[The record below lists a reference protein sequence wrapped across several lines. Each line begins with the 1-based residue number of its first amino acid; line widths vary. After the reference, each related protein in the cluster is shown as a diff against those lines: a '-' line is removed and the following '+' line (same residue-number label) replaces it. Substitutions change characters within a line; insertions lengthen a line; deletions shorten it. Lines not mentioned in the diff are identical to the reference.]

1 MRWTSVSFLTAALA
15 MLTLSGFVVAGEK
28 ECSKGKAVAAQK
40 NIDGLLTKWEA
51 ANENLAKACPDATAK
66 AAAKVAKT
74 AESCPIGSRMGET
87 LGFVQEALASA
98 VAADKACAESCGAKK
113 EKAGCEKLAS
123 MAKARSKLL
132 CSLSKLTGRTT
143 VAMSGGCSAKKSD
156 CDAKAAVAKGDFCAK
171 SAEKLVATVKGEEC
185 NGAAAKHL
193 IKAIDGLECSKKAE
207 KLAASIKKE
216 ECSKS
221 AAKLIVAAAKSEECA
236 SKKTVAKG
244 GCAKSLLARA
254 CALKTSWDQ
263 AAVEYA
269 GLDQATRKAHR
280 AEIESFPEHIKLIP
294 ASVLA
299 IQEGVDS
306 LVAMNEIMC
315 AAAKENPELTKGI
328 SDELKARFKTNAE
341 LMNETREILARMRKG
356 MDAAMADKS

>member
-1 MRWTSVSFLTAALA
+1 M
-15 MLTLSGFVVAGEK
+15 
-28 ECSKGKAVAAQK
+28 
-40 NIDGLLTKWEA
+40 
-51 ANENLAKACPDATAK
+51 
-66 AAAKVAKT
+66 
-74 AESCPIGSRMGET
+74 
-87 LGFVQEALASA
+87 
-98 VAADKACAESCGAKK
+98 
-113 EKAGCEKLAS
+113 
-123 MAKARSKLL
+123 
-132 CSLSKLTGRTT
+132 
-143 VAMSGGCSAKKSD
+143 
-156 CDAKAAVAKGDFCAK
+156 
-171 SAEKLVATVKGEEC
+171 KGEEC

-280 AEIESFPEHIKLIP
+280 AEIELSLIHI
-294 ASVLA
+294 
-299 IQEGVDS
+299 
-306 LVAMNEIMC
+306 
-315 AAAKENPELTKGI
+315 
-328 SDELKARFKTNAE
+328 
-341 LMNETREILARMRKG
+341 
-356 MDAAMADKS
+356 